1 MVVGFSS
8 EATASS
14 RGRFTMCRVNGER
27 ERERWREGERDS
39 LERVGEERDGGRRR
53 QKREEGVEGEKGLE
67 GWGRAGE
74 GEEVEGRRRTENV
87 CRGGSSIYG
96 GLTRGE
102 NSEST
107 SSRSSVAC
115 DTRP

>member
-1 MVVGFSS
+1 M
-8 EATASS
+8 
-14 RGRFTMCRVNGER
+14 
-27 ERERWREGERDS
+27 
-39 LERVGEERDGGRRR
+39 ERVGEESTGARRR
-53 QKREEGVEGEKGLE
+53 QKWWRRREREVEVEREKGLE
-67 GWGRAGE
+67 RWGRAGE

>member
-1 MVVGFSS
+1 M
-8 EATASS
+8 
-14 RGRFTMCRVNGER
+14 
-27 ERERWREGERDS
+27 
-39 LERVGEERDGGRRR
+39 ERVGEERVRERDGDRNGGGGE
-53 QKREEGVEGEKGLE
+53 REVEVEREKGLE
-67 GWGRAGE
+67 RWGRAGE